1 LERSHDNISYPRRNA
16 MQKNIRRFTAL
27 ALLAGPLACY
37 ADSSYE
43 HTSQMTGGQ
52 LVDTLKNFAVISKQM
67 KQMTAPMSE
76 ITMVHGNQKA
86 IVSKD
91 YTEIWDLDKEVI
103 IHIDTP
109 KKSYSVTT
117 FADMRKMIQEMPAK
131 MAEMQ
136 QQLKDEQ
143 AKMKQQQGQQ
153 PTIPPNLQF
162 TPSVDVKDTGLTKMI
177 EKYNAK
183 QQILTMKMVVT
194 DTNNPQTN
202 ITYSFTDEIWTTP
215 DLPAE
220 MKEVQDFDR
229 RFGEKLMQGMDV
241 KDLMGSMA
249 NMRNGSGMGLMQ
261 MFGSKPGAADAFAQ
275 MQKEMAKITGTK
287 LLEITRMGGS
297 GTGMEAQPGTP
308 GAPATAGAS
317 GSTGSSVAGQAASG
331 AASSAASTTAS
342 TAAGKVGGIGGSAIG
357 GALSGALG
365 GMFHKK
371 AAAPPAQPAAATT
384 PAAGSAPAAAAPT
397 DVTLMEQTTNT
408 HDFSTETIPS
418 SVFQIPAGY
427 KQVESGMQQ
436 MMDKK

>member
-1 LERSHDNISYPRRNA
+1 

-27 ALLAGPLACY
+27 ALLAGPMACY

-43 HTSQMTGGQ
+43 HTSQITGGQ
-52 LVDTLKNFAVISKQM
+52 MIGFLKSYAVISKQM
-67 KQMTAPMSE
+67 KQMTEPMSE

-109 KKSYSVTT
+109 KKTYSVMT
-117 FADMRKMIQEMPAK
+117 FADMRKMIQEMPARL
-131 MAEMQ
+131 AQMQ

-143 AKMKQQQGQQ
+143 AKMKQQQSQT
-153 PTIPPNLQF
+153 PAVPPNLVF
-162 TPSVDVKDTGLTKMI
+162 TPSVDVKDTGVTKVI

-183 QQILTMKMVVT
+183 QQIMTMKMVVT

-215 DLPAE
+215 ELPAE
-220 MKEVQDFDR
+220 MKEVQDFDK

-249 NMRNGSGMGLMQ
+249 NMRNGSQMGMMQ

-287 LLEITRMGGS
+287 LIEITRMGGS
-297 GTGMEAQPGTP
+297 GTGMEAQPST
-308 GAPATAGAS
+308 PATGAAAPS
-317 GSTGSSVAGQAASG
+317 GSSVAGQVATSTAQTTAG
-331 AASSAASTTAS
+331 AA
-342 TAAGKVGGIGGSAIG
+342 AGDATSRVGGLGGVALGSAV
-357 GALSGALG
+357 SGALG
-365 GMFHKK
+365 GLFAHKK
-371 AAAPPAQPAAATT
+371 AQQAAPAPAPAAAAPAAGSTT
-384 PAAGSAPAAAAPT
+384 PAAGTPT
-397 DVTLMEQTTNT
+397 DVTLMEQTATT
-408 HDFSTETIPS
+408 HDFSTESIPP
-418 SVFQIPAGY
+418 SVFQIPSGF
-427 KQVESGMQQ
+427 KQVQSAEEQ
-436 MMDKK
+436 MMNKK